1 MTKYMK
7 MKKLGGLLMV
17 CVTMS
22 SCSLLDFS
30 KIPGV
35 PPQIKK
41 TAYERFTER
50 EDYPKTYDTF
60 RNEELLKASTPSN
73 TRGLID
79 LSDQRTMLLVND
91 QIALDSPTCTGRA
104 GKRTPTGTF
113 RIKEKIKDKRSTI
126 FGRLYNGT
134 KVVHGGDR
142 RKYKG
147 SYTKFIGSSLPYWM
161 RLTGDGIGLH
171 YSKSVKRYP
180 ASAGCVRMPM
190 NSVKTIYSKVRRGT
204 RVTVQN

>member
-1 MTKYMK
+1 M
-7 MKKLGGLLMV
+7 
-17 CVTMS
+17 C
-22 SCSLLDFS
+22 SCSFMNLSKIMGFS

-35 PPQIKK
+35 KKVIKK
-41 TAYERFTER
+41 TDYEYFTEK
-50 EDYPKTYDTF
+50 EDYPKTYETFKSDT
-60 RNEELLKASTPSN
+60 LLAASTPDN
-73 TRGLID
+73 TRVLID

-91 QIALDSPTCTGRA
+91 QVALDSPTCTGRA

-113 RIKEKIKDKRSTI
+113 KIKEKIKDKRSTI
-126 FGRLYNGT
+126 FGRLYNGS

-171 YSKSVKRYP
+171 YSKGVKRYP
-180 ASAGCVRMPM
+180 ASAGCIRMPM
-190 NSVKTIYSKVRRGT
+190 NSVTTIYSKVRRGT
-204 RVTVQN
+204 PVTVQN